1 LADLGGE
8 VIWEEVSSQEVWG
21 RSPWHAARL
30 CYIIRNSMKLFSS
43 VGEFFA
49 LDIGTTAVRVVQL
62 RKSGDSWSLLKY
74 GSAPVD
80 IKVASSDAPEDQ
92 KRLSDVI
99 TDLISRTGI
108 AARNVVV
115 GIPSSKMFA
124 TVVDLPVLPQQEL
137 ASTIKYQ
144 AEQFVPMAID
154 EAKIDWAVLGKSLRD
169 PQKNEVLL
177 ASVANK
183 FSEARLDLVEGAG
196 LNVVALEPDSLA
208 LTRALVP
215 SNNPDAVMIV
225 DFGDFS
231 TDLVAVLNGSPRL
244 IRSIPVGLQTL
255 IKAAS
260 QNLNI
265 DANQANQFIMKF
277 GLRPDRLEGQI
288 LKALDATLDQFVVE
302 INKSV
307 KFFQSRYPNI
317 ALKYL
322 IMSGYA
328 LSIPALGEYV
338 AGRTG
343 IQTVGG
349 NAWGNVH
356 YSASLRDNLMQ
367 LAPQFAVA
375 VGLAERTL

>member
-1 LADLGGE
+1 
-8 VIWEEVSSQEVWG
+8 
-21 RSPWHAARL
+21 
-30 CYIIRNSMKLFSS
+30 MKLFSS

-49 LDIGTTAVRVVQL
+49 LDIGTTAVRVAQL
-62 RKSGDSWSLLKY
+62 KKSGDAWNLLRY

-92 KRLSDVI
+92 KRLGDVI
-99 TDLISRTGI
+99 TNLITQTGI
-108 AARNVVV
+108 AERNVVV
-115 GIPSSKMFA
+115 GIPSNKMFA
-124 TVVDLPVLPQQEL
+124 TVVDLPDLPQQEL

-144 AEQFVPMAID
+144 AEQFIPMSID

-183 FSEARLDLVEGAG
+183 FSEARLDLVESVG

-208 LTRALVP
+208 LVRALVP
-215 SNNPDAVMIV
+215 PNNSDAMMIV

-231 TDLVAVLNGSPRL
+231 TDLVAVLGGAPRL

-255 IKAAS
+255 IKAAG

-265 DANQANQFIMKF
+265 DANQASQFIMKF
-277 GLRPDRLEGQI
+277 GLHPDRLEGQI
-288 LKALDATLDQFVVE
+288 LKSLDATLDQFVVE

-307 KFFQSRYPNI
+307 KFLQSRYPNVS
-317 ALKYL
+317 LKYL
-322 IMSGYA
+322 MMSGYT
-328 LSIPALGEYV
+328 LSIPAFGEYV
-338 AGRTG
+338 AGKTG
-343 IQTVGG
+343 IQTVAG
-349 NAWGNVH
+349 NAWGNVR
-356 YSASLRDNLMQ
+356 YSPNLRDGLMQ
-367 LAPQFAVA
+367 IAPQFAVA

>member
-1 LADLGGE
+1 
-8 VIWEEVSSQEVWG
+8 
-21 RSPWHAARL
+21 
-30 CYIIRNSMKLFSS
+30 MKLFSS

-62 RKSGDSWSLLKY
+62 RKSGDAWNLVKY

-92 KRLSDVI
+92 KRLGEVI
-99 TDLISRTGI
+99 TNLVSQAGI
-108 AARNVVV
+108 TERNVVV

-124 TVVDLPVLPQQEL
+124 TVVDLPNLPAQEL

-144 AEQFVPMAID
+144 AEQFIPMSID

-183 FSEARLDLVEGAG
+183 FSEARLDLVEGIG

-208 LTRALVP
+208 LTRALVQP
-215 SNNPDAVMIV
+215 TNQDAMMIV

-231 TDLVAVLNGSPRL
+231 TDLVAVLGGSPRL

-255 IKAAS
+255 VKAAT

-265 DANQANQFIMKF
+265 DSTQASQFIMKF
-277 GLRPDRLEGQI
+277 GLHPDRLEGQI
-288 LKALDATLDQFVVE
+288 LKSLDATLDQFVVE

-307 KFFQSRYPNI
+307 KFFQSRYPNVS
-317 ALKYL
+317 LKYL
-322 IMSGYA
+322 MLSGYTLA
-328 LSIPALGEYV
+328 VPAFGEYV
-338 AGRTG
+338 AGKTG
-343 IQTVGG
+343 IQTVSG
-349 NAWGNVH
+349 NAWGNVR
-356 YSASLRDNLMQ
+356 YSPNLRDNLMQ

-375 VGLAERTL
+375 VGLAERNL

>member
-1 LADLGGE
+1 
-8 VIWEEVSSQEVWG
+8 
-21 RSPWHAARL
+21 
-30 CYIIRNSMKLFSS
+30 MKLFSS

-62 RKSGDSWSLLKY
+62 KQSGDAWNLVKY
-74 GSAPVD
+74 GSAP
-80 IKVASSDAPEDQ
+80 SSDAPEDQ
-92 KRLSDVI
+92 KRLGDVI
-99 TDLISRTGI
+99 TNLISQTGI
-108 AARNVVV
+108 AERNVVV
-115 GIPSSKMFA
+115 GIPSNKMFA
-124 TVVDLPVLPQQEL
+124 TVVDLPDLPAQEL

-144 AEQFVPMAID
+144 AEQFIPMSID

-183 FSEARLDLVEGAG
+183 FSEARLDLVESVG

-208 LTRALVP
+208 LVRALIP
-215 SNNPDAVMIV
+215 PTNQDAMMIV

-231 TDLVAVLNGSPRL
+231 TDLVAVLGGSPRL

-255 IKAAS
+255 IKAAT

-277 GLRPDRLEGQI
+277 GLHPDRLEGQI
-288 LKALDATLDQFVVE
+288 LKSLDATLDQFVVE

-307 KFFQSRYPNI
+307 KFFQSRYPNVS
-317 ALKYL
+317 LRYL
-322 IMSGYA
+322 MLSGYT
-328 LSIPALGEYV
+328 LSVPAFGEYI
-338 AGRTG
+338 AGKAG
-343 IQTVGG
+343 IQTVAG
-349 NAWGNVH
+349 NAWGNVR
-356 YSASLRDNLMQ
+356 YSPNLRDNLMQ
-367 LAPQFAVA
+367 IAPQFAVA